1 MKGFLRFIVAKV
13 ILLALASSFVSC
25 HDLLFKTSACVA
37 VDDANGV
44 FVNGKFCKDPKYVK
58 AEDFFTSELNIAGNT
73 INRVGSNVT
82 NFNVDKIPGLNTLG
96 VSLVHIDF
104 APGVNVGR
112 TNAVAFA
119 GLGSQNPG
127 TITIAEAVFGSK
139 PLIMPE
145 ILAFQ
150 LDVNMKHYEIVNKAH
165 ICTRN

>member
-82 NFNVDKIPGLNTLG
+82 NVNVDKIPGLNTLE
-96 VSLVHIDF
+96 VSLVRIDF
-104 APGVNVGR
+104 APGGQKRNDTFSSERWEDERGC
-112 TNAVAFA
+112 
-119 GLGSQNPG
+119 
-127 TITIAEAVFGSK
+127 

-150 LDVNMKHYEIVNKAH
+150 LDVNMVRYLEARFSSNHGGHY
-165 ICTRN
+165 

>member
-82 NFNVDKIPGLNTLG
+82 NVNVDKIPGLNTLE
-96 VSLVHIDF
+96 VSLVRIDF
-104 APGVNVGR
+104 APGGQKRNDTFSSERWEDECGCVCWSRKPEPRYNHNRGSCFWFE
-112 TNAVAFA
+112 AFDHA
-119 GLGSQNPG
+119 GDFSVSAGCQHG
-127 TITIAEAVFGSK
+127 
-139 PLIMPE
+139 
-145 ILAFQ
+145 
-150 LDVNMKHYEIVNKAH
+150 
-165 ICTRN
+165 